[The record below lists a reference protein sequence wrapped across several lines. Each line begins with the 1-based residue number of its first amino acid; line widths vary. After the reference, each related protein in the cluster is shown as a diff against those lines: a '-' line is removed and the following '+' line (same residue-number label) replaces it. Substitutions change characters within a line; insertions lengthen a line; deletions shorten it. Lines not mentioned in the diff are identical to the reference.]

1 MKEGWTYKKLGEVC
15 DIFGRIGFRGYT
27 REDYVNT
34 IEEGAISLSPS
45 NIINN
50 RLDFSDCTY
59 ITWDKYNQSPEIMI
73 SKGDVIFVKTA
84 SVGKCA
90 FVSELPHESTI
101 NPQFVVFKN
110 IKISNRFLF
119 HELLSPTFQYKVQR
133 IKSGTS
139 VPTIT
144 QKGLSE
150 LEISYPPLAEQER
163 IVAELDLL
171 SGIIEKKKEQLKAYD
186 QLAQSIFYTM
196 FGDPI
201 DNPKGWEVKT
211 MSDVCASMTKG
222 PFGSDIK
229 KSLFVPKSKDTYKV
243 YIQANAIEKDI
254 SLGDYYISKDYFENK
269 MFRFEVKPND
279 YIITCDGTLG
289 KYIRLPQCIE
299 RGIISASLLRLT
311 LNDNINYRYF
321 EHMWDYYILH
331 QQIKD
336 IRNTALKHLPSAS
349 KMGKTT
355 IPLPPISLQ
364 EVFAEKI
371 EGIERQKALV
381 QQSIEE
387 TQTMFDYTMDKYF
400 G

>member
-1 MKEGWTYKKLGEVC
+1 MNKQDWTYKKLGEIC
-15 DIFGRIGFRGYT
+15 DLMAGGDVPKNRFSKEKNDIYKVPIYSNGVVNEGLYGYTDIPKITKNSITISGRGTIGFVAKRTEPFYP
-27 REDYVNT
+27 
-34 IEEGAISLSPS
+34 AI
-45 NIINN
+45 
-50 RLDFSDCTY
+50 RLIVATPKDGIDVSYLHYCV
-59 ITWDKYNQSPEIMI
+59 I
-73 SKGDVIFVKTA
+73 SKHLDGNGVAIPQLTVPMVRK
-84 SVGKCA
+84 
-90 FVSELPHESTI
+90 VSIPI
-101 NPQFVVFKN
+101 
-110 IKISNRFLF
+110 
-119 HELLSPTFQYKVQR
+119 
-133 IKSGTS
+133 
-139 VPTIT
+139 
-144 QKGLSE
+144 
-150 LEISYPPLAEQER
+150 PPIGEQER

-171 SGIIEKKKEQLKAYD
+171 QGIIEKKKEQLKAYD
-186 QLAQSIFYTM
+186 QLAQSIFYSM

-201 DNPKGWEVKT
+201 DNPKGWETKT

-321 EHMWDYYILH
+321 EHLWDYYILH

-364 EVFAEKI
+364 EEFAEKVEAI
-371 EGIERQKALV
+371 EQQKALV

-387 TQTMFDYTMDKYF
+387 VQTMFDCTMDKYF

>member
-1 MKEGWTYKKLGEVC
+1 M
-15 DIFGRIGFRGYT
+15 R
-27 REDYVNT
+27 
-34 IEEGAISLSPS
+34 
-45 NIINN
+45 
-50 RLDFSDCTY
+50 
-59 ITWDKYNQSPEIMI
+59 
-73 SKGDVIFVKTA
+73 FVY
-84 SVGKCA
+84 
-90 FVSELPHESTI
+90 
-101 NPQFVVFKN
+101 
-110 IKISNRFLF
+110 RFLVK
-119 HELLSPTFQYKVQR
+119 ELKKIEDETPFVTVKHLSAKKINQINIP
-133 IKSGTS
+133 
-139 VPTIT
+139 VP
-144 QKGLSE
+144 
-150 LEISYPPLAEQER
+150 PVAEQER

-201 DNPKGWEVKT
+201 DNPKGWETKT

-321 EHMWDYYILH
+321 EHLWDYYILH

-364 EVFAEKI
+364 EEFAEKV
-371 EGIERQKALV
+371 EAIERQKALV

-387 TQTMFDYTMDKYF
+387 TQTMFDCTMDKYF